1 MTTAYPPQ
9 DVPWKSRDFIYD
21 YLFNL
26 ALYGSEEMDIFPKN
40 TNTGKITLKVLGR
53 NGGSTGSRCHF
64 EYCVVVRKGQPWVSR
79 LVCNQSIR
87 T

>member
-1 MTTAYPPQ
+1 MTTAYPP
-9 DVPWKSRDFIYD
+9 PGRALEKPKFIDY